1 MENQDRS
8 KSVKY
13 NFETTLHDKTTFAY
27 SDEEKAEALVDILV
41 ISRLKRLQTLHSSF
55 GSKKESDTY
64 Y

>member
-27 SDEEKAEALVDILV
+27 SDEEKAEALVDILEGQCSPV
-41 ISRLKRLQTLHSSF
+41 
-55 GSKKESDTY
+55 
-64 Y
+64 